1 MKKLPL
7 SPSSVLL
14 AVTLASTQAQETAAT
29 PPVAAP
35 APAVVSAAAEP
46 PAAAPAPA
54 PATAPATA
62 PAPAAAPTQTL
73 NTGSAQPPILPT
85 APAGPEDPKVAE
97 MRKQTAKL
105 AAERDRL
112 MTENAIAKERLAA
125 ELNSRRADLE
135 RASLKAEEEKARIAA
150 EFEVAKQKADRELT
164 ALRMESEK
172 LALEGI
178 ISKGKA
184 EIRLSDLRLQE
195 TEARSEITRLST
207 VIEQKEKELSA
218 AQYAESKPSYSENP
232 HQGNTLI
239 VSDRR
244 IALNGAIMSNTADD
258 ISEKIAYFNN
268 KNSKLPIFIVIDNSP
283 GGSVMA
289 GYRIL
294 KAMQGSEAP
303 VYVVVKSFA
312 ASMAACIAT
321 LADKSF
327 AYPNAIILHH
337 QISSASFG
345 NLTQQKESIQEIE
358 EWWQRLAGPIAK
370 KMGISTEDFIKKM
383 YSKVS
388 SGDWSEFG
396 DKATQLKWVDHIV
409 DDIRETAQVKHPDL
423 TPKPVPTFTIL
434 PIRGATSSAPIPYLT
449 EGIDEKGR
457 PCMFLPRPNPKDVFY
472 LYNPDGYYRLP

>member
-7 SPSSVLL
+7 FPLSMLL
-14 AVTLASTQAQETAAT
+14 ACSLGSTQAQETLAT
-29 PPVAAP
+29 PPVALPAP
-35 APAVVSAAAEP
+35 TPTSAAVTEPPAVVPVP
-46 PAAAPAPA
+46 P
-54 PATAPATA
+54 PATASPGV
-62 PAPAAAPTQTL
+62 PAPTQT
-73 NTGSAQPPILPT
+73 TSSGGVQPAITPPV
-85 APAGPEDPKVAE
+85 PAGPEDPKVTE

-112 MTENAIAKERLAA
+112 MTENAIAKERLSA
-125 ELNSRRADLE
+125 ELASRRADLE
-135 RASLKAEEEKARIAA
+135 RAALKAEEEKARLAA
-150 EFEVAKQKADRELT
+150 EFEVAKQKADREMT

-172 LALEGI
+172 LAVEGA

-207 VIEQKEKELSA
+207 VIEQKEKELAA
-218 AQYAESKPSYSENP
+218 AQYAEAKPSYPGDP
-232 HQGNTLI
+232 HQGRTLI

-244 IALNGAIMSNTADD
+244 IALNGPIMTNTADD
-258 ISEKIAYFNN
+258 LSEKIAYYNN
-268 KNSKLPIFIVIDNSP
+268 KNAKLPIFIVIDNSP

-358 EWWQRLAGPIAK
+358 EWWQRLAGPIAA

-423 TPKPVPTFTIL
+423 SPKPAPTFTIL
-434 PIRGATSSAPIPYLT
+434 PMRGATSSAPIPYLT

-457 PCMFLPRPNPKDVFY
+457 PCMFLPRPNPKDIFY
-472 LYNPDGYYRLP
+472 LFNPDGYYRLP